1 MENFQ
6 LYSTNILLGG
16 NMKYDLILDSNGSVS
31 DFHITP
37 ISDKLPYNKYSDD
50 DLMNFPH
57 YENVRK
63 YYEEIQGQFYK
74 EYIDPQLSHDWPI
87 DDELKAY
94 DDTFIMGCKRAQYN
108 IYKKQFEFFC
118 PLWLE
123 KINDSIEFII
133 GVYSESD
140 QFISSKTIK
149 ITGEFQDYIENYI
162 KYIGLDKGDDNIMF
176 VDFANKHAVINGLEV
191 NSGNVITKDVSQ
203 LVDNLLY
210 RERPLM
216 EFDSMIINAFKDNKI
231 IAKQLFN
238 FNICFNIED
247 VLSGFL
253 KNILMDHKIKIK
265 VSVKIDGK
273 NLELRDFYT
282 NYETIKKPTYI
293 IKSLSDILN
302 QQSEKNENV
311 DKNAVEKF
319 VLDYLND
326 NKNIDLI
333 NKNKIPQKYF
343 HWSLKENPD
352 YIFNTYEG
360 FSGILTGD
368 KYCSHYSGENTKYCS
383 HYYGV
388 TGDLINGKESKDF
401 IPWLNTYYVKEN
413 DIYDIY
419 NFMYYHSKTKDLY
432 SDLNKAFIN
441 NFKYKN
447 NDSLKNMKA
456 VLVKID
462 FNEDGKT
469 KFEEKFDAEND
480 VVFLKNA
487 LQPGF
492 FMIISYDYKYLT
504 FNYIKN
510 VLQKVEDEYLKDLNT
525 FMNNLE
531 PMTIVTF
538 NRGLKSTI
546 AEGPSKEINEIQYY
560 KDDNKYS
567 YLVRYDGYI
576 KPSFI
581 KTGNIFYSKKNINE
595 NHKKYIRYGFPPLYP
610 SIDYYSYKQ
619 DDLKYDEYI
628 YKEYN
633 KYKEY
638 KWFNTGILYNLPI
651 SVDLSGIYDNE
662 IDDVLNQYFKDYGD
676 ETGKYIKS
684 LYNTSY
690 ELLGA
695 ENDDLNKLK
704 YKYNIKLNLK

>member
-57 YENVRK
+57 YENIRK
-63 YYEEIQGQFYK
+63 YYGEIQGQFYK

-87 DDELKAY
+87 DDGVKVY

-216 EFDSMIINAFKDNKI
+216 EFDSMIINTFKDNKI

-282 NYETIKKPTYI
+282 NYETIKKPTYT

-302 QQSEKNENV
+302 QQSEENENV
-311 DKNAVEKF
+311 DEKF

-326 NKNIDLI
+326 DKNIDLI

-360 FSGILTGD
+360 FSGILTG
-368 KYCSHYSGENTKYCS
+368 ENTKYCS
-383 HYYGV
+383 HYYGM

-401 IPWLNTYYVKEN
+401 IPWLNTYHVEEN
-413 DIYDIY
+413 NIYDIY
-419 NFMYYHSKTKDLY
+419 NFMYYHSITKDLY

-462 FNEDGKT
+462 FVKDGKT

-510 VLQKVEDEYLKDLNT
+510 ILQEVNDEYLNDLKT
-525 FMNNLE
+525 FMSNLE
-531 PMTIVTF
+531 PMTVVTF

-581 KTGNIFYSKKNINE
+581 KTGNIFYSKKKINE

-633 KYKEY
+633 EYKEY